1 MLIHL
6 PCLNVLFC
14 KICTNFAFLFFS
26 VLSYCKDMIYI
37 GVTYFLLPFVPFRSM
52 QWNEGKGVL
61 LMHEVLGK
69 SVLVHKPGSLE
80 CGQGWQN
87 VADNLNSL
95 DEFRVNGRGIRDCIM
110 NLIKKYRVKINKE
123 KNEAG
128 VVV

>member
-1 MLIHL
+1 
-6 PCLNVLFC
+6 
-14 KICTNFAFLFFS
+14 
-26 VLSYCKDMIYI
+26 
-37 GVTYFLLPFVPFRSM
+37 M

-110 NLIKKYRVKINKE
+110 NLIKRYRVKINKE
-123 KNEAG
+123 KMKPESKFEGLLYTLQKKEAENEKAKEKKANE
-128 VVV
+128 